1 MSKKRLIVISTIA
14 VVAVGGLA
22 AYLLLREPALP
33 PGFAGGNGR
42 LEAKEIDIST
52 KYPGRI
58 KQILVNEGDEVES
71 GQVVAIMDTE
81 ALEAQ
86 LRAAL
91 AQITGAEDNR
101 RIAQA
106 DVRVKQTELSYATT
120 QYKRAQKLVTTG
132 AVSQQERDVDQ
143 AKAEAALASLE
154 GARVQTVRAQSAI
167 DAATAESERLKAQI
181 ADNTLRA
188 PLRARVETRV
198 AEPGEVLPSG
208 GKVLT
213 VNDLSDVYM
222 YIFLPTASAG
232 KVALGDEARIMLDAM
247 PGFPVRAVVT
257 YVSPTAQFTPKT
269 VETAQERADLSFR
282 VKLQLDKVKLREYER
297 YVKAGIPGMGY
308 VRFDNNAQWPEQ
320 LQFKPVSEMPWKAT
334 GSAALN

>member
-14 VVAVGGLA
+14 VVAAGGIA
-22 AYLLLREPALP
+22 AFLLLRNPGLPA
-33 PGFAGGNGR
+33 GFASGNGR
-42 LEAKEIDIST
+42 LEAKSIDIST

-58 KQILVNEGDEVES
+58 KQVLFDEGDTVDNGE
-71 GQVVAIMDTE
+71 VVAVMDTD
-81 ALEAQ
+81 ALQAQ
-86 LRAAL
+86 LRQAQ

-106 DVRVKQTELSYATT
+106 DVRVKQTELSFATT
-120 QYKRAQKLVTTG
+120 QYQRSQKLVHTG

-143 AKAEAALASLE
+143 AKADAALASLE

-167 DAATAESERLKAQI
+167 DAATAESERLEAQI

-188 PLRARVETRV
+188 PLKARVETRV

-213 VNDLSDVYM
+213 VNDMSNVYM
-222 YIFLPTASAG
+222 YIFLPTAAAG
-232 KVALGDEARIMLDAM
+232 KVALGDEARIVLDAM
-247 PGFPVRAVVT
+247 PGFPLRAVVT

-282 VKLQLDKVKLREYER
+282 VKLQLDKDRLREYER

-308 VRFDNNAQWPEQ
+308 VRLDNHAEWPAD
-320 LQFKPVSEMPWKAT
+320 LQYKSVSEMPWKAT
-334 GSAALN
+334 GSAVLN

>member
-1 MSKKRLIVISTIA
+1 MSKKRLILISTVA
-14 VVAVGGLA
+14 AAAAVGVVAF
-22 AYLLLREPALP
+22 LLLREPGLP
-33 PGFAGGNGR
+33 PGFADGNGR
-42 LEAKEIDIST
+42 LEAKQIDIST

-58 KQILVNEGDEVES
+58 KQVLFDEGDTVDN
-71 GQVVAIMDTE
+71 GQVVAVMDTD

-86 LRAAL
+86 LRQAQ
-91 AQITGAEDNR
+91 AQITGARDNR

-106 DVRVKQTELSYATT
+106 DVRVKQTELSFATT
-120 QYKRAQKLVTTG
+120 QYQRAQKLVHTG

-143 AKAEAALASLE
+143 AKADAALASLE

-167 DAATAESERLKAQI
+167 DAATAESERLEAQI

-188 PLRARVETRV
+188 PLKARVETRV

-213 VNDLSDVYM
+213 VDDLSNIYM
-222 YIFLPTASAG
+222 YIFLPTATAG
-232 KVALGDEARIMLDAM
+232 KVALGDEARIVLDAM
-247 PGFPVRAVVT
+247 PSFPIRAVVT

-282 VKLQLDKVKLREYER
+282 VKLQLDKERLREYER

-308 VRFDNNAQWPEQ
+308 VRMDNNAQWPEQ
-320 LQFKPVSEMPWKAT
+320 LQYKPVSEMPWKAT

>member
-14 VVAVGGLA
+14 VVAVGGIA
-22 AYLLLREPALP
+22 AFLLLREPALP
-33 PGFAGGNGR
+33 PGFAAGNGR
-42 LEAKEIDIST
+42 LEAKEIDIAT

-58 KQILVNEGDEVES
+58 KQVLVDEGATVES
-71 GQVVAIMDTE
+71 GQVVAVMDTE

-86 LRAAL
+86 LRQAQ
-91 AQITGAEDNR
+91 AQITGAQDNR

-106 DVRVKQTELSYATT
+106 EVRVKQTELSYAKT
-120 QYKRAQKLVTTG
+120 QYSRAQKLVTTG
-132 AVSQQERDVDQ
+132 AVSQQEHDIDQ
-143 AKAEAALASLE
+143 AKADAALASLE

-181 ADNTLRA
+181 ADNTLRS
-188 PLRARVETRV
+188 PLRGRVSTRV
-198 AEPGEVLPSG
+198 AEPGEVLPAG

-213 VNDLSDVYM
+213 VDDLSNVYM
-222 YIFLPTASAG
+222 YIFLPTATAG

-247 PGFPVRAVVT
+247 PGYPIRAQVT

-282 VKLQLDKVKLREYER
+282 VKLQLDKDKLREYER

-308 VRFDNNAQWPEQ
+308 VRMDNNAQWPEQ
-320 LQFKPVSEMPWKAT
+320 LQYKPVSEMPWKAT
-334 GSAALN
+334 GSAAQN